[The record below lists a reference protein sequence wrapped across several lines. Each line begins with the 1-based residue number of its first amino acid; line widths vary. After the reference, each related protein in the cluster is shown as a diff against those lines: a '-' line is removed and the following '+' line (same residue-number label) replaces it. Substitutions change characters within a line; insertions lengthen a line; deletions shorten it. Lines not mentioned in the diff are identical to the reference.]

1 MMPRQSASRSAAL
14 FGTFDVANYGDLLF
28 PHVAAH
34 ILGDGLTELR
44 CYSPR
49 GDAPAWADCWPARS
63 ISAFTEDPPPDLC
76 LIGGGNIIHAK
87 PTPLPDYA
95 GTFGRSDFV
104 YASLWLGASIL
115 AAQAG
120 ARLAW
125 NAPGVPSPVEGAWA
139 RGLRDLTLAGA
150 DHVTLRDDASRVFL
164 GAPTTP
170 VDIVPDTALRI
181 SAVWPAETLLAA
193 AQAAF
198 AARGMAVPARWIA
211 VHLNDRYIGNDLAA
225 ACAAINRIAATLQ
238 AVPVLLA
245 IGPCHGDDALARE
258 AMAFIDGPALVV
270 DQPQGLRQIA
280 GLIAHAQAYVGS
292 SLHGLI
298 TALSY
303 GRPGIAVAR
312 TRMVK
317 FLGFLEPLGEAARL
331 QEGWADAEGVAE
343 TLLRPLPSAT
353 LAQLQ
358 AARLRIDAH
367 GAVLRSLLTA
377 SPSATAA
384 AGRALLLQAVS
395 AARTAPAE
403 WGMLFCALAGAAS
416 APDDPDKQ
424 AEALAIAMRG
434 PADEALRDRV
444 AKARARWPHHLRIA
458 LLETEWLERAG
469 QTEAARTRL
478 VALHEQHPDNPWPA
492 VRLVRLLARSGQLD
506 AACDLYDQR
515 LRDATLSATLH
526 EELTGL
532 WSTGT
537 DAP

>member
-1 MMPRQSASRSAAL
+1 MPGQPAPRCAAL

-34 ILGDGLTELR
+34 ILGNGLAELR

-49 GDAPAWADCWPARS
+49 GGAPAWADCWPARPV
-63 ISAFTEDPPPDLC
+63 ATFNEDPAPDLC
-76 LIGGGNIIHAK
+76 LIGGGNIIHAS
-87 PTPLPDYA
+87 PTPLPDYVGA
-95 GTFGRSDFV
+95 FARSDFT

-125 NAPGVPSPVEGAWA
+125 NAPGVPFPVEGAWA
-139 RGLRDLTLAGA
+139 RGLRDLALAGA
-150 DHVTLRDDASRVFL
+150 DHVTLRDEASRVFL
-164 GAPTTP
+164 GAPATP
-170 VDIVPDTALRI
+170 ADIVPDTALTI
-181 SAVWPAETLLAA
+181 SAVWPAGTLRAA
-193 AQAAF
+193 AQDAF
-198 AARGMAVPARWIA
+198 AARGMAMPGRWIA
-211 VHLNDRYIGNDLAA
+211 VHLNDRYIGDDLAA
-225 ACAAINRIAATLQ
+225 ACTAINSIAAKLQ

-245 IGPCHGDDALARE
+245 IGPCHGDDELARA
-258 AMAFIDGPALVV
+258 AMAFIEGPALLV
-270 DQPQGLRQIA
+270 DRPQGLRQIA

-331 QEGWADAEGVAE
+331 QEGWADAEAVTE

-358 AARLRIDAH
+358 AAKTRIDAH
-367 GAVLRSLLTA
+367 AAVLRSLLTA
-377 SPSATAA
+377 TPSTTAA
-384 AGRALLLQAVS
+384 AGRARLLQAVS
-395 AARTAPAE
+395 VERTAPAE

-434 PADEALRDRV
+434 SADEALRDRV

-469 QTEAARTRL
+469 QPEAARMRL

-492 VRLVRLLARSGQLD
+492 VRLVRLLARSGQVD
-506 AACDLYDQR
+506 AARDLYDQR
-515 LRDATLSATLH
+515 LRDTALSTTLH
-526 EELTGL
+526 QELTGF
-532 WSTGT
+532 WSAGA